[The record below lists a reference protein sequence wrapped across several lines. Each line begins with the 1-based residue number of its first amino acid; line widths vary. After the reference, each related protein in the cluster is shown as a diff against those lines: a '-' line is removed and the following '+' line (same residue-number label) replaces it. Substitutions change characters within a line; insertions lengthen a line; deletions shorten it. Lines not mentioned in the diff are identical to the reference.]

1 MNFSQG
7 HDYEEFIKAATIDN
21 EIQFVEVSSS
31 AVAKI
36 LFPNINAKDNFIGI
50 VKSEP
55 EKYTAYGE
63 LLMFNQLVLCF
74 IFTETAF

>member
-1 MNFSQG
+1 
-7 HDYEEFIKAATIDN
+7 
-21 EIQFVEVSSS
+21 VSSS

-63 LLMFNQLVLCF
+63 LLMFNQLVLRF